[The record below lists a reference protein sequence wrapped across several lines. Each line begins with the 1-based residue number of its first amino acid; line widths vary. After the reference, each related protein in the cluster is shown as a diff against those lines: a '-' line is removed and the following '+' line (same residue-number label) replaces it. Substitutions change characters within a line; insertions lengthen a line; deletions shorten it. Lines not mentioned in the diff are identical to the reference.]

1 MLLEARV
8 PSARLCAPQYISK
21 VTGGFRLPAY
31 RLSPS
36 ASLQRVADGRRK
48 AMIGFKRAKSVVRSS
63 TVKELTPLTQSPA
76 GNPLARLY
84 VALLPG
90 ASCTL

>member
-8 PSARLCAPQYISK
+8 PSARLCAPHYISK
-21 VTGGFRLPAY
+21 VTGGFRLPAC
-31 RLSPS
+31 RLAPS

-48 AMIGFKRAKSVVRSS
+48 AMIGFKRAHSVRSS

-76 GNPLARLY
+76 GNPLAQLY
-84 VALLPG
+84 IALLPG